1 MPAGLRLRS
10 PAGGG
15 QGAAGMMPSPESRQS
30 CPPEPGGHSPGA
42 GHPQQARGRGAEGAR
57 ATGTQ
62 EGSGHGQAEG
72 SGQYGVSYRCLLRQ
86 NQVLLTALEE
96 LQSRCAGLKKE
107 NSLLRKTC
115 FPETQE
121 KVKHL
126 KRKNAE
132 LAVIAKRLE
141 ERARKLQEAN
151 LRVVNAPVAVKGS
164 CAGLCKKALA
174 RQRATDLRE
183 QASVLLAKDKQI
195 CALQQECQELQAKIM
210 TRKDGPPCLPLPD
223 FHHLLRE
230 SQKEVLRLQR
240 QIALKNFKASLN
252 SRSRRPGNVSLVG
265 KTESPVTT
273 EPSSSGGGCSPPSQP
288 QPGAESSSAGETTC
302 QAGPGVPTC
311 DGEDTQLLKKVIAAS
326 PEVKQQIQQLESEL
340 RKKRKQCENLEHE
353 VRKKHKRYAELEIQL
368 QEVQGDNARLS
379 EENAVLHRQVEW
391 TEKIESENADLRL
404 RVSVVTEE
412 RDSALQKSLDLQ
424 NRLESLGQALKHMRD
439 VAERRQQLEVEHEKA
454 LQNLQKKQDE
464 VRHLQQAQ
472 AEARKEHE
480 GAVQLLESTLD
491 CMQARVRELEDQ
503 CRSHTEQFNFLSQE
517 LRRFHQQTEKSG
529 LRSSSPLVASEVSFT
544 PCLIS
549 PQLLD
554 GRKERDPE
562 VVPVPPQ
569 CSRKGHNEGVGESS
583 PRAPQHASPVVS
595 VVARSPDS
603 STPPVSSKK
612 SLRQLESQSSSSRS
626 ESMRN
631 SSKSCATPELD
642 TASEMEELDID
653 SVSLIPELEHQGPV
667 KLHVFLVR
675 YSYNPFAGPNENP
688 EAELPLTAGE
698 YIYIYGEMDEDGFFE
713 GELMDGRRGLV
724 PSNFVERISDEDL
737 VTFLPQE
744 LHDLSQSS
752 PLERS
757 FLSMSLSSGER
768 SDYSA
773 EELSISTAP
782 SRLEGGQEEGDITA
796 VPYPRKVTLIRQFGS
811 GILVGWEPP
820 LLPAGCSDI
829 QGYNVYV
836 DAELRQSTKAGS
848 PTKAMLEKLD
858 LKTKVY
864 RISLQ
869 SVSAEGS
876 SDRLQCTFLVGH
888 GAALAPTQLQVRNL
902 TATSAEISWLPGNSN
917 FFHVVSLNGE
927 ECDTTKM
934 GVYWYT
940 FRNLNPSTSYV
951 ARVEAQLPQALWEPT
966 PERPEQPSW
975 AEIHFV
981 TTSAGSPD
989 APLDVRVEPG
999 PSPGI
1004 LAISPSPRSPLILK
1018 DSPNGSLMQAAYA
1031 LCADRQEVM
1040 EVTSPTAGSV
1050 LIDISQLQ
1058 ILQVCREVSV
1068 RTVSLYGESAD
1079 SVPAQIPS
1087 ALLGDVGRSSSCVP
1101 SCLPS
1106 QLPHGET
1113 EAPLTPQTS
1122 QEHSVDPSS
1131 RVHNPVA
1138 KFTSGPNI
1146 NSEDFVNLPL
1156 AEMSPG
1162 RCSIPTRTSSTHV
1175 LQESTVESGSMPG
1188 EDPKALVLA
1197 ANSVE
1202 AEDVGMPRKEP
1213 GEGNQKP
1220 LLVAEEPKPER
1231 PGSGA
1236 GHLEACKAC
1245 CAEQEP
1251 KEPLPESG
1259 AENTPSCLGSKAPV
1273 LGEQATQ
1280 WEDNSGD
1287 TGPSDKQGSE
1297 HFTGT
1302 LGRKLLK
1309 EISRDDSTL
1318 TVSRV
1323 RREGEKRI
1331 EPGNRPLNLLT
1342 DHSRGS
1348 DLSDIMEEEEEEE
1361 EEEENHQASRQ
1372 GESKWDPVE
1381 HHSQENGE
1389 KQDPGDTD
1397 SDEEILERILE
1408 MPLQK
1413 KCSKALFSIPEVT
1426 EEEEEED
1433 WEHVPKKNFSAPP
1446 EKATDCLPERPPS
1459 YEARRVKPFPPGS
1472 SPQGGLPK
1480 RNQAVPDQIL
1490 PERDL
1495 PQKLT
1500 GEDNVNENNVNE
1512 GPVCPEIS
1520 SRWNWES
1527 QEKRLRPSGTG
1538 RTSPWKRS
1546 DRCKEKA
1553 HNQTQ
1558 ANRMRKRDVRERG
1571 RSLLGCSHQSGGGGL
1586 YRTQS
1591 LKENLDVI
1599 TSLGLE
1605 ETSELYSWAR
1615 PRTYQASTH
1624 EVEEG
1629 GLRGL
1634 PLCVS
1639 PESLEIDIE
1648 YDSEDDQDLTMT
1660 STPVS
1665 QLSSDG
1671 RADGSPTDCEDG
1683 WSDCS
1688 SQSESIRSSGPR
1700 ELKRSNSWEDES
1712 TEWIGSP
1719 SHSPGRRCW
1728 EKRTLLGSEERSRS
1742 LERNPSLWRAVPE
1755 RPWKGGPY
1763 MTVQTR
1769 VAGNGDSVSP
1779 KSMSWQAS
1787 TRRGR
1792 RPQRKRHEEDLRTA
1806 SSGSWKSP
1814 PSETMDDRDSVRLFV
1829 ALFDYDPVSMSP
1841 NPDAAEEELPFQEG
1855 QILKVYGHKDA
1866 DGFYRGECAGRV
1878 GYIPCNMV
1886 SEVQVDRN
1894 TTRKQLLHDGHIPAN
1909 RLMENL
1915 GESANSPPPQRT
1927 PVRPPKPQRSK
1938 KVARDMQEG
1947 GETPH
1952 LGIFEGQDLSSEEDT
1967 PRMMVAIF
1975 DYNPKESSPNVD
1987 TEAELKFCAGDIVT
2001 VLDCMDD
2008 DGFYFGEVNGQKGL
2022 VPSNFLKAVP
2032 SDGVLPGGSRLGRQR
2047 TRKRR
2052 VQ

>member
-1 MPAGLRLRS
+1 
-10 PAGGG
+10 
-15 QGAAGMMPSPESRQS
+15 MMPEPRRS
-30 CPPEPGGHSPGA
+30 CPAPA
-42 GHPQQARGRGAEGAR
+42 
-57 ATGTQ
+57 
-62 EGSGHGQAEG
+62 EGSGHCQAEG
-72 SGQYGVSYRCLLRQ
+72 SAQYGVSYQCLLRQ

-107 NSLLRKTC
+107 NSLLRKSC

-183 QASVLLAKDKQI
+183 QASVLLAKEKQI
-195 CALQQECQELQAKIM
+195 CVLQQECQELQAKVM

-240 QIALKNFKASLN
+240 QIALKNFKASL
-252 SRSRRPGNVSLVG
+252 
-265 KTESPVTT
+265 
-273 EPSSSGGGCSPPSQP
+273 SSGSRGPGDVSSAAKTGLPGTTGPSFPGGCSPSSQP
-288 QPGAESSSAGETTC
+288 PAGEESSSAVEATC
-302 QAGPGVPTC
+302 QTGPGAHSC
-311 DGEDTQLLKKVIAAS
+311 DGEETLPLKKVIAAS
-326 PEVKQQIQQLESEL
+326 PEIKQQIQQLESEL

-368 QEVQGDNARLS
+368 QEVRSDNAQLS

-404 RVSVVTEE
+404 RVAVVTEE
-412 RDSALQKSLDLQ
+412 RDSALQKSQDLQ

-439 VAERRQQLEVEHEKA
+439 VAERRQQLELEHEKA

-464 VRHLQQAQ
+464 VRQLQQAQ

-480 GAVQLLESTLD
+480 GAVQLLESSLD

-517 LRRFHQQTEKSG
+517 LRRFHLQTGKSG
-529 LRSSSPLVASEVSFT
+529 LRSSSPLVASEVPLT
-544 PCLIS
+544 ACPTS

-562 VVPVPPQ
+562 IVPVAPQ
-569 CSRKGHNEGVGESS
+569 CSKKGHNEGVGGFS
-583 PRAPQHASPVVS
+583 PRAPQHTNLAVP

-603 STPPVSSKK
+603 STPPVASRK
-612 SLRQLESQSSSSRS
+612 SVKQLESQSSSSRS
-626 ESMRN
+626 ESVRN

-675 YSYNPFAGPNENP
+675 YSYNPFDGPNENP

-744 LHDLSQSS
+744 LNDLSQSS

-773 EELSISTAP
+773 EELSASTAP
-782 SRLEGGQEEGDITA
+782 SRLEGGQEELGDPTA
-796 VPYPRKVTLIRQFGS
+796 VPYPRKVTLIKQFGS
-811 GILVGWEPP
+811 SILVGWEPP
-820 LLPAGCSDI
+820 LLPAGCSDV

-836 DAELRQSTKAGS
+836 DTELRQSMKSGS
-848 PTKAMLEKLD
+848 PMKAVLEKLD
-858 LKTKVY
+858 LKTKAY
-864 RISLQ
+864 RVSVQ
-869 SVSAEGS
+869 SVSEKGS
-876 SDRLQCTFLVGH
+876 SDRLRCTFLVGH
-888 GAALAPTQLQVRNL
+888 GAALAPAQLQIRNL

-917 FFHVVSLNGE
+917 FSHVVSLNGE
-927 ECDTTKM
+927 ECNTTKA

-940 FRNLNPSTSYV
+940 FRHLNPTTSYV
-951 ARVEAQLPQALWEPT
+951 ATVEVQLPQVLWEPT
-966 PERPEQPSW
+966 PERQEQPLW

-1004 LAISPSPRSPLILK
+1004 LAISWLPVTIDAEGSS
-1018 DSPNGSLMQAAYA
+1018 NGVRVTGYA
-1031 LCADRQEVM
+1031 VYADRRKVM

-1050 LIDISQLQ
+1050 LVDISQLQ

-1068 RTVSLYGESAD
+1068 RTVSLHGESAD

-1087 ALLGDVGRSSSCVP
+1087 ALLGDVGRSPPSVP
-1101 SCLPS
+1101 SYLTSPLLC
-1106 QLPHGET
+1106 GET
-1113 EAPLTPQTS
+1113 GAPLTLQPP
-1122 QEHSVDPSS
+1122 QEHSADPSS
-1131 RVHNPVA
+1131 RGGNPVA
-1138 KFTSGPNI
+1138 KFTSKPNA
-1146 NSEDFVNLPL
+1146 NSEGSVNSSLT
-1156 AEMSPG
+1156 EMSP
-1162 RCSIPTRTSSTHV
+1162 SNHSAPTRPPSTHV
-1175 LQESTVESGSMPG
+1175 PQAPTIESGTAPG
-1188 EDPKALVLA
+1188 EEGESFVPV
-1197 ANSVE
+1197 ANSVA
-1202 AEDVGMPRKEP
+1202 AENLAKPRKEP
-1213 GEGNQKP
+1213 GEDNQEP
-1220 LLVAEEPKPER
+1220 LLVDEEPKPET

-1236 GHLEACKAC
+1236 GNPEACKAC
-1245 CAEQEP
+1245 FVGQGS

-1259 AENTPSCLGSKAPV
+1259 AEDTPSCLGTKRPPP
-1273 LGEQATQ
+1273 GEHAAQR
-1280 WEDNSGD
+1280 EDGSGD
-1287 TGPSDKQGSE
+1287 TGQSGKQGLE
-1297 HFTGT
+1297 FFTGT

-1309 EISRDDSTL
+1309 EIPRDDSAL
-1318 TVSRV
+1318 TAPR
-1323 RREGEKRI
+1323 GEKRL

-1342 DHSRGS
+1342 DRGS

-1361 EEEENHQASRQ
+1361 EEGENRQASGQ
-1372 GESKWDPVE
+1372 GESKWDALE
-1381 HHSQENGE
+1381 QHSRENGE
-1389 KQDPGDTD
+1389 KCLVSGAGMQLDPGDTD

-1433 WEHVPKKNFSAPP
+1433 WEHMPRKNLSAPT
-1446 EKATDCLPERPPS
+1446 EKATDCLPERRPSCDTRRTKPLPP
-1459 YEARRVKPFPPGS
+1459 VS
-1472 SPQGGLPK
+1472 SQQGCLPK
-1480 RNQAVPDQIL
+1480 RNQVVLDHIL
-1490 PERDL
+1490 LERDL
-1495 PQKLT
+1495 PRKLR
-1500 GEDNVNENNVNE
+1500 GENNVNEDNVNEA
-1512 GPVCPEIS
+1512 PVCPEIS

-1527 QEKRLRPSGTG
+1527 QEKRLRSTGTG
-1538 RTSPWKRS
+1538 RTSQWKRPS
-1546 DRCKEKA
+1546 QNKEKA
-1553 HNQTQ
+1553 HSQAQ
-1558 ANRMRKRDVRERG
+1558 ANQMRKGDVREHR
-1571 RSLLGCSHQSGGGGL
+1571 RSLLGSSHQSGGGGL

-1605 ETSELYSWAR
+1605 EAADLYSWAR
-1615 PRTYQASTH
+1615 PRTYQASPNRTAAH
-1624 EVEEG
+1624 EVG
-1629 GLRGL
+1629 GKGLRGL

-1700 ELKRSNSWEDES
+1700 ELKRSSSLEDES
-1712 TEWIGSP
+1712 MEWVGSP
-1719 SHSPGRRCW
+1719 SRSPGHRCW
-1728 EKRTLLGSEERSRS
+1728 EKRALFGSEERSRS

-1755 RPWKGGPY
+1755 RRWKGG
-1763 MTVQTR
+1763 TFTSAHTR
-1769 VAGNGDSVSP
+1769 VAGNGDPESP
-1779 KSMSWQAS
+1779 NSISWQAS

-1792 RPQRKRHEEDLRTA
+1792 RPQRKRHEVALHTA
-1806 SSGSWKSP
+1806 GSGSWRSP
-1814 PSETMDDRDSVRLFV
+1814 PSITMDDGDTVRLFV
-1829 ALFDYDPVSMSP
+1829 ALFDYDPISMSP

-1866 DGFYRGECAGRV
+1866 DGFYRGESAGRV

-1886 SEVQVDRN
+1886 SEVQVDSDVA
-1894 TTRKQLLHDGHIPAN
+1894 RKQLLQDGHIPAN
-1909 RLMENL
+1909 MLA
-1915 GESANSPPPQRT
+1915 ESLAI
-1927 PVRPPKPQRSK
+1927 
-1938 KVARDMQEG
+1938 
-1947 GETPH
+1947 
-1952 LGIFEGQDLSSEEDT
+1952 LEGQDLSSEEEASKT
-1967 PRMMVAIF
+1967 MVAIF
-1975 DYNPKESSPNVD
+1975 DYNPKESSPNAD
-1987 TEAELKFCAGDIVT
+1987 MEAELKFCAGDIVT
-2001 VLDCMDD
+2001 VVGSMDV

-2022 VPSNFLKAVP
+2022 VPSNFLEALP
-2032 SDGVLPGGSRLGRQR
+2032 SDGVLPGEPRLGRQR